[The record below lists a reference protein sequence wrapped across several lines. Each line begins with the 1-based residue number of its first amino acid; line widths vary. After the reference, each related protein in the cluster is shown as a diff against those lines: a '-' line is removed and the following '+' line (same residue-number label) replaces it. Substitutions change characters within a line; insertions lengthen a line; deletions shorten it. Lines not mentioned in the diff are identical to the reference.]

1 MHSHLDFPLL
11 KPQTS
16 IRVPYLCIKGEI
28 EYNDAFIL
36 GSQSNYAESMQKKYS
51 RFGVTVKLTLA
62 AVFAALVFVVT
73 SQIPPIPIPATSGY
87 FNVGETVI
95 YVAALVF
102 GASVGALSGGIG
114 AMLADIYLGFGL
126 FAPGTLVI
134 KGIEGAIVGFLNL
147 KLKKHIQNVTLCAV
161 ISVIVGGSEMV
172 AGYFLYEQLALGLSL
187 SVALA
192 EAPFNAVQ
200 MLVGLIIAVPITHA
214 VLRFFPQ
221 LKS

>member
-1 MHSHLDFPLL
+1 LDN
-11 KPQTS
+11 
-16 IRVPYLCIKGEI
+16 
-28 EYNDAFIL
+28 NDAFIV
-36 GSQSNYAESMQKKYS
+36 GNQSNYAESMKKEYS
-51 RFGVTVKLTLA
+51 KFRVTVKLTLA
-62 AVFAALVFVVT
+62 AVFAALVFIVT

-95 YVAALVF
+95 YVAALLF

-114 AMLADIYLGFGL
+114 AMLADIYLGFGV

-147 KLKKHIQNVTLCAV
+147 KLKKYIQNVTLCAV

-172 AGYFLYEQLALGLSL
+172 AGYFLYEQLALGLSF

-200 MLVGLIIAVPITHA
+200 MLVGLIIALPIMHA
-214 VLRFFPQ
+214 VLRVFPQ

>member
-1 MHSHLDFPLL
+1 LDN
-11 KPQTS
+11 
-16 IRVPYLCIKGEI
+16 
-28 EYNDAFIL
+28 NDAFIL
-36 GSQSNYAESMQKKYS
+36 DIQINYAKSMKKEYS
-51 RFGVTVKLTLA
+51 KIRVTVKLTLA
-62 AVFAALVFVVT
+62 AVFAALVFIVT

-95 YVAALVF
+95 YVAALLF
-102 GASVGALSGGIG
+102 GTSVGALSGGVG
-114 AMLADIYLGFGL
+114 AMLADVYLGFGV

-147 KLKKHIQNVTLCAV
+147 KLRKYIRNVTLCAV

-172 AGYFLYEQLALGLSL
+172 AGYFLYEQLALGLSF

-192 EAPFNAVQ
+192 EAPFNTVQ
-200 MLVGLIIAVPITHA
+200 MLVGLISAVPIMHA
-214 VLRFFPQ
+214 VLRVFPQ